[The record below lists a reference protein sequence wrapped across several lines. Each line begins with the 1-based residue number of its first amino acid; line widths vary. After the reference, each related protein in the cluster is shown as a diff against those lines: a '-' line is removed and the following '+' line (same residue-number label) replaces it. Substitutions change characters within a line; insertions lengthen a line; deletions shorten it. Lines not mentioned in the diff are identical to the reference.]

1 MNTNKKGFT
10 LIELLIVV
18 VIIGI
23 LAAIA
28 IPKFANTKDKAYV
41 AAMKSDLRNLA
52 TYEEQYAADNNGAYF
67 AGTATMA
74 TPLQGFTPSQNVT
87 ITLRSSPARPRPG
100 ARRRPTRSL
109 RRPATTRLARSSAP
123 DWVDRFKEKR
133 GRRKTPPFFL
143 ARRPGRGRVRRA
155 PGTPRHP
162 GGSICSVGAT
172 GFEPATSCSR
182 SRRAT
187 GLRYAPN
194 TT

>member
-1 MNTNKKGFT
+1 MKNNRQGFT

-52 TYEEQYAADNNGAYF
+52 TYEEQYAADANGAYF

-87 ITLRSSPARPRPG
+87 INASVQAGPPQTWSATASHSQSAKTCDNSSG
-100 ARRRPTRSL
+100 AIVCT
-109 RRPATTRLARSSAP
+109 
-123 DWVDRFKEKR
+123 
-133 GRRKTPPFFL
+133 
-143 ARRPGRGRVRRA
+143 
-155 PGTPRHP
+155 
-162 GGSICSVGAT
+162 
-172 GFEPATSCSR
+172 
-182 SRRAT
+182 
-187 GLRYAPN
+187 
-194 TT
+194 